1 MRPLSFRSDEL
12 RSLLLRSKIATL
24 DELKQALGTAVD
36 VTVFRKLKPL
46 DYLTSYSHRGRY
58 YTLREIARFDDKGLW
73 SQSDV
78 WFSRFGTLLA
88 TAEAFVNRSPRGYF
102 ADELAR
108 ALHVEV
114 QDALHQLAQQ
124 RRVTRQIVS
133 GLYLYTASDRAIQR
147 GQLLTRRNVEA
158 IPTVA
163 DASVLEVSEEELKAS
178 ILLFYSLLDEQ
189 QRRLYAGLESLKLGR
204 GGDRQPGRL
213 PRTRSSHR
221 GPRTTTAVGP
231 GRGSGS
237 CAQDRRRAQTR
248 GKKTPEIIDAIE
260 ILLEHDTA
268 GDPIT
273 GLKWTRKT
281 TEKIAEVLQ
290 QIDIP
295 VSANT
300 VARLLYQMDFS
311 LRVNRKQIATNSS
324 PYRDQQFQ
332 HISSLRTRFQR
343 QGLPIISVDSKKRE
357 LIGNFKNSG
366 AKWDRSPVLVNDHDF
381 RSDASGV
388 GISYGIYDPPH
399 NRGTVC
405 VGISHD
411 TPAFAAHSIAT
422 WWKREG
428 SRRHGRAPKLLVL
441 ADSGGSNSCSSWA
454 WKTEIQAQLCNPFG
468 ITVTIAHYPT
478 GASKWN
484 PIEHRLFSEISKNW
498 AAEPL
503 VSYEKMLSF
512 IRNTSTKTGLVVTA
526 YLDRTEYPTGLKPD
540 RTLISSLASQTRQD
554 YLPQWN
560 YTIAPN
566 L

>member
-1 MRPLSFRSDEL
+1 
-12 RSLLLRSKIATL
+12 
-24 DELKQALGTAVD
+24 
-36 VTVFRKLKPL
+36 
-46 DYLTSYSHRGRY
+46 
-58 YTLREIARFDDKGLW
+58 
-73 SQSDV
+73 
-78 WFSRFGTLLA
+78 
-88 TAEAFVNRSPRGYF
+88 
-102 ADELAR
+102 
-108 ALHVEV
+108 
-114 QDALHQLAQQ
+114 
-124 RRVTRQIVS
+124 
-133 GLYLYTASDRAIQR
+133 
-147 GQLLTRRNVEA
+147 
-158 IPTVA
+158 
-163 DASVLEVSEEELKAS
+163 
-178 ILLFYSLLDEQ
+178 
-189 QRRLYAGLESLKLGR
+189 
-204 GGDRQPGRL
+204 
-213 PRTRSSHR
+213 
-221 GPRTTTAVGP
+221 
-231 GRGSGS
+231 
-237 CAQDRRRAQTR
+237 
-248 GKKTPEIIDAIE
+248 
-260 ILLEHDTA
+260 LEHDTA

-290 QIDIP
+290 EIGIP

-332 HISSLRTRFQR
+332 HICSLRTRFQR

-357 LIGNFKNSG
+357 LIGNFKNAG

-388 GISYGIYDPPH
+388 GISYGIYDTPH
-399 NRGTVC
+399 NRGAVC

-428 SRRHGRAPKLLVL
+428 SRRWGRVPKLLVL

-454 WKTEIQAQLCNPFG
+454 WKIEIQAQVCNAFG
-468 ITVTIAHYPT
+468 FTVTIAHYPT

-503 VSYEKMLSF
+503 DSYEKMLNF
-512 IRNTSTKTGLVVTA
+512 IRTTDTRTGLAVTA
-526 YLDRTEYPTGLKPD
+526 YLDRNEYPTGLKPD
-540 RTLISSLASQTRQD
+540 PRLISSLRLKHSNT
-554 YLPQWN
+554 LPRWN

-566 L
+566 LRS